1 MKMMTRIIVVG
12 GGFAGINL
20 IKGLAGKKG
29 IEVVLVDK
37 NNYHFFPPLLYQV
50 ATAFIEPSNITY
62 PFRKMFQGKQNVR
75 FYNGT
80 LLSVDDH
87 EKQIIT
93 DSGRL
98 NYDFLVLAMGTETNF
113 YGLETLKTKA
123 LPIKT
128 IEDALYLRNHLLMNM
143 EKAVKTINPQERTK
157 LLNLV
162 IAGGG
167 PTGVELA
174 GMAGEMSKSIFRK
187 DYPELDEAAG
197 NIYLVGSGDKLLG
210 PMSKKAQQESYKQ
223 LSKLG
228 VQIKLGVAVQD
239 YMNDEVILS
248 NGEKISTCSL
258 IWASGVVAVNVNG
271 LPDESSGRG
280 GRLKV
285 DAYNS
290 ISGINSIFAI
300 GDICCQTTDKHYPEG
315 HPQLAQVAIQQGE
328 LLAANLVNLTDNKR
342 MKPFTYV
349 NKGSMAIITK
359 YHAVVD
365 LPFGSFKGY
374 FAWLTWLFVHI
385 IPIAGFRNKAKL
397 AYNWIWSF
405 LTNDPNLRLIIR
417 AKKDL

>member
-1 MKMMTRIIVVG
+1 MTRIVIVG

-20 IKGLAGKKG
+20 VKGLAGKKD

-75 FYNGT
+75 FYYGT
-80 LLSVDDH
+80 LLSVH
-87 EKQIIT
+87 EEDRHIIT

-98 NYDFLVLAMGTETNF
+98 DYDFLVLAMGTETNF
-113 YGLETLKTKA
+113 YGLENLKKKA

-128 IEDALYLRNHLLMNM
+128 IDDALHLRNHLLMNM
-143 EKAVKTINPQERTK
+143 EKAVKTTNLQERAR

-174 GMAGEMSKSIFRK
+174 GMAGEMSKNILRK
-187 DYPELDEAAG
+187 DYPELGEAAG
-197 NIYLVGSGDKLLG
+197 NTYLVGSGDKLLG
-210 PMSKKAQQESYKQ
+210 PMSKQAQQESYKQ
-223 LSKLG
+223 LFKLG
-228 VQIKLGVAVQD
+228 VQIKLGVAVKD
-239 YMNDEVILS
+239 YINDEVILS
-248 NGEKISTCSL
+248 NGEKISTSSL
-258 IWASGVVAVNVNG
+258 IWASGVVAAEVPG
-271 LPDESSGRG
+271 LPEESRGRG

-285 DAYNS
+285 DEYNR
-290 ISGINSIFAI
+290 ISGIDRIFAI
-300 GDICCQTTDKHYPEG
+300 GDLCCQYTDKDYPEG
-315 HPQLAQVAIQQGE
+315 HPQLAQVAIQQGK
-328 LLAANLVNLTDNKR
+328 LLAANLVNLIAEKR
-342 MKPFTYV
+342 MKPFTYL

-359 YHAVVD
+359 YQAVVD
-365 LPFGSFKGY
+365 LPFGSFTGY

-397 AYNWIWSF
+397 AYNWFWSF
-405 LTNDPNLRLIIR
+405 ITNNPNLRLIIG
-417 AKKDL
+417 AKKGH

>member
-1 MKMMTRIIVVG
+1 MMTRIVIAG

-20 IKGLAGKKG
+20 AKGLAGKKDV
-29 IEVVLVDK
+29 EVVLVDK

-50 ATAFIEPSNITY
+50 ATAFIEASNITY

-75 FYNGT
+75 FYYGT
-80 LLSVDDH
+80 LLRVDDE

-98 NYDFLVLAMGTETNF
+98 DYDYLVLAMGTETNF
-113 YGLETLKTKA
+113 YGLETLKKNA

-128 IEDALYLRNHLLMNM
+128 IDDALHLRNHLLVNM
-143 EKAVKTINPQERTK
+143 EKAVKTTDLQERAT

-174 GMAGEMSKSIFRK
+174 GMAGEMSKHIVRK
-187 DYPELDEAAG
+187 DYPELVEAAG
-197 NIYLVGSGDKLLG
+197 NIYLVGSGDRLLG
-210 PMSKKAQQESYKQ
+210 PMSPKAQQESYKQ
-223 LSKLG
+223 LLKLG
-228 VQIKLGVAVQD
+228 VQIKLGVAVKD
-239 YMNDEVILS
+239 YIDNEVILS
-248 NGEKISTCSL
+248 NGERITSCSL
-258 IWASGVVAVNVNG
+258 IWASGVVAANVPG
-271 LPDESSGRG
+271 LPDECKGRG

-285 DAYNS
+285 DAYNR
-290 ISGINSIFAI
+290 IAGIDRIFAI
-300 GDICCQTTDKHYPEG
+300 GDICYQTTDKNYPDG
-315 HPQLAQVAIQQGE
+315 HPQLAQVAIQQGK
-328 LLAANLVNLTDNKR
+328 LLAANLLNVIAGKT
-342 MKPFTYV
+342 MKPFKYM

-359 YHAVVD
+359 YQAVVD

-397 AYNWIWSF
+397 AYNWFWSF

-417 AKKDL
+417 AKKGS

>member
-1 MKMMTRIIVVG
+1 MMTRIVIAG

-20 IKGLAGKKG
+20 AKGLAGKKDL
-29 IEVVLVDK
+29 EVVLVDK

-62 PFRKMFQGKQNVR
+62 PFRKMFQGKQNIR
-75 FYNGT
+75 FYYGR
-80 LLSVDDH
+80 LLSVHDE

-93 DSGRL
+93 DSGRVD
-98 NYDFLVLAMGTETNF
+98 YDFLVLAMGTETNF
-113 YGLETLKTKA
+113 YGLETLKKKA

-128 IEDALYLRNHLLMNM
+128 IDDALHLRNHLLVNM
-143 EKAVKTINPQERTK
+143 EKAVKTTNLQERAK

-174 GMAGEMSKSIFRK
+174 GMAGEMSKHILRK
-187 DYPELDEAAG
+187 DYPELEKAAG
-197 NIYLVGSGDKLLG
+197 NIYLVGSGDNLLG
-210 PMSKKAQQESYKQ
+210 TMSPKAQQESYKQ
-223 LSKLG
+223 LFKLG
-228 VQIKLGVAVQD
+228 VQIKLGVAVKD
-239 YMNDEVILS
+239 YIDDEVILS

-258 IWASGVVAVNVNG
+258 IWASGVVAVDVRG
-271 LPDESSGRG
+271 LPDESRGRG

-285 DAYNS
+285 DAYNR
-290 ISGINSIFAI
+290 ISGVDSIFAI
-300 GDICCQTTDKHYPEG
+300 GDVCYQTTDKNYPDG
-315 HPQLAQVAIQQGE
+315 HPQLAQVAIQQGK
-328 LLAANLVNLTDNKR
+328 LLAANLVNLILGKR
-342 MKPFTYV
+342 MKPFLYV

-359 YHAVVD
+359 FKAVVD

-374 FAWLTWLFVHI
+374 LAWLTWLFVHI

-397 AYNWIWSF
+397 AYNWFWSF

-417 AKKDL
+417 AKKGA